1 MKLITNDE
9 SLNDELQ
16 ELYIRSSHW
25 GLDIGFEEGELRFLK
40 KMLHVFAMPGLEK
53 DYSVTMEAFGN
64 QFVEQEIVIDTLK
77 TRLAA
82 LLKTIGP
89 LIGRKNPKIGLAFLE
104 QLATLENEIKQLA
117 DEVKDIKTTLF
128 ALVET
133 IIKAHSVKT
142 GDLIEIL

>member
-1 MKLITNDE
+1 MKLTTNDE
-9 SLNDELQ
+9 SLDDELQ

-40 KMLHVFAMPGLEK
+40 KMLHVFAIPNLHK
-53 DYSVTMEAFGN
+53 DDALKMEAFGN
-64 QFVEQEIVIDTLK
+64 RLVEQQTVIDTLK
-77 TRLAA
+77 TRLTG

-89 LIGRKNPKIGLAFLE
+89 LIGRKDPKIGLGFLE

-117 DEVKDIKTTLF
+117 EEVKDIKTTLF

-133 IIKAHSVKT
+133 IIKAHSAKT
-142 GDLIEIL
+142 GDLIDVL

>member
-117 DEVKDIKTTLF
+117 DEVKDIKTKLF